1 MIEAEQIKSNF
12 DKHLRIVD
20 SYISSPRKEQAVE
33 MINQFSE
40 NYIFAPASS
49 KSWYHNAF
57 PGGYVDHVNRV
68 VKIALKQKTVY
79 EELSQMPSD
88 FTQEELVFASLFH
101 DLGKLGTP
109 DNPGYIQQTDKWR
122 QDKLSE
128 MYTPNKELQ
137 FMPVQDRSL
146 FTLQNFGIKLTNNEY
161 LGIRAHDG
169 LYDESNK
176 PYFIG
181 YQESSKLRTNLV
193 HILHIADFL
202 ASKIEYQLWKQAG
215 GSSTPKVKKTQS
227 TSGKKVKGSDNLTNL
242 VKNL

>member
-122 QDKLSE
+122 QDKLS
-128 MYTPNKELQ
+128 
-137 FMPVQDRSL
+137 
-146 FTLQNFGIKLTNNEY
+146 
-161 LGIRAHDG
+161 
-169 LYDESNK
+169 
-176 PYFIG
+176 
-181 YQESSKLRTNLV
+181 
-193 HILHIADFL
+193 
-202 ASKIEYQLWKQAG
+202 
-215 GSSTPKVKKTQS
+215 
-227 TSGKKVKGSDNLTNL
+227 
-242 VKNL
+242 